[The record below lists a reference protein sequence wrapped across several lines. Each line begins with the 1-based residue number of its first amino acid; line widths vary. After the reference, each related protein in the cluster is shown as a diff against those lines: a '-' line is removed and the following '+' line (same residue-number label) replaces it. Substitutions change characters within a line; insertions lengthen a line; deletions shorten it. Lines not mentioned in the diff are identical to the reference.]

1 MHLDRNIKRK
11 RTNFSAY
18 FLSSWDEQ
26 SNCSAFIVIINER
39 VTKRVG
45 IIIVVFL
52 SWLIR
57 SEWFSSVVLSI
68 WETQGETHVITT
80 SHHKQWFITFLKC
93 ILYPRLG
100 IPWYAHVYILT
111 LVSRFPDFDFKIAQ
125 KKSDYRLIR
134 FIFLEIVSTNFGTKF
149 KRVGCLKNWN
159 LI

>member
-93 ILYPRLG
+93 ILYPRFG

-125 KKSDYRLIR
+125 KIRLP
-134 FIFLEIVSTNFGTKF
+134 TNTFYLFRNCFDQFRYK
-149 KRVGCLKNWN
+149 V
-159 LI
+159 